1 MIRALLLLAPIAL
14 TSCASNQYAERQR
27 AHDETKLARLL
38 GDRVPG
44 EVQDCLDSR
53 MTNGSEAVGS
63 KTLLYFQGTTVYRN
77 DLIGQCA
84 GLRSNDIPVITSNSG
99 RLCRGDMI
107 RTVSRSTPGVT
118 TGGCALGTFVP
129 YRER

>member
-14 TSCASNQYAERQR
+14 ASCATDQYAERQR

-38 GDRVPG
+38 GDRLAG
-44 EVQDCLDSR
+44 EPQDCLDSR
-53 MTNGSEAVGS
+53 STNGSEAVGS
-63 KTLLYFQGTTVYRN
+63 QTMLYFQGSTVYRN

-84 GLRSNDIPVITSNSG
+84 GLRADDIPVITSTSG
-99 RLCRGDMI
+99 RLCRGDMV
-107 RTVSRSTPGVT
+107 RTVSRTTPGIT
-118 TGGCALGTFVP
+118 TGGCALGAFTP

>member
-14 TSCASNQYAERQR
+14 AGCASDRYAERQR

-44 EVQDCLDSR
+44 EPQSCLDSR
-53 MTNGSEAVGS
+53 MTNGSEPVGS
-63 KTLLYFQGTTVYRN
+63 QTILYFQGSTVYRN
-77 DLIGQCA
+77 DLIGQCS
-84 GLRSNDIPVITSNSG
+84 GLRSDDIPVITSHSG

-107 RTVSRSTPGVT
+107 RTVSRGAPNVT
-118 TGGCALGTFVP
+118 TGGCALGDFVP

>member
-14 TSCASNQYAERQR
+14 TGCVSERYAERNR
-27 AHDETKLARLL
+27 AQEANKLARLL

-44 EVQDCLDSR
+44 EPQNCLDPRSN
-53 MTNGSEAVGS
+53 NGSESVGS
-63 KTLLYFQGTTVYRN
+63 QTMLYFQGSTVYRN
-77 DLIGQCA
+77 DLIGQCS
-84 GLRSNDIPVITSNSG
+84 GLRSDDIPVITSTSG

-107 RTVSRSTPGVT
+107 RTVSRASPSTT
-118 TGGCALGTFVP
+118 TGGCTLGDFVP